1 MRYNRC
7 RKLLP
12 GSSWRRPRARR
23 TSACCGSGCGSARA
37 GEGSGDTDGGEVLAR
52 GRRSRLSASAH
63 RALAANLV
71 VALTVFA
78 IEPSRAAEPGPV
90 KIAVFD
96 FELEDKSA
104 GGGIIAQD
112 AIDTE
117 NLKLST
123 EEARRMLSASGRYT
137 IVDAGAS
144 AGEAVSRRHPELQRM
159 RSPAG
164 QKAWRRSIDG
174 RRFHPGK
181 PDRIH
186 ASDRRQGH
194 PDRRVVTSHFTGLR
208 MGANY
213 AWPRGVK
220 WLMDNRILS
229 AQRGGAKVG
238 KGSGLPSAS
247 STKSPRRINRSRRR
261 ISDWTSAVSACSG
274 RRADRPVGSNAPTGE
289 RVVRGSQAAN
299 ERLPTHTCAS

>member
-1 MRYNRC
+1 MLDGRE
-7 RKLLP
+7 KKH
-12 GSSWRRPRARR
+12 WR
-23 TSACCGSGCGSARA
+23 SALG
-37 GEGSGDTDGGEVLAR
+37 
-52 GRRSRLSASAH
+52 H
-63 RALAANLV
+63 RAFAASLV
-71 VALTVFA
+71 VALTVLA

-123 EEARRMLSASGRYT
+123 QEARRMLSASGRYT

-144 AGEAVSRRHPELQRM
+144 AGEAVSGGIRNCNGCEAPLAKTLGADQSMAGVFARVNRTEYTLQIVVRDTQTGEL
-159 RSPAG
+159 
-164 QKAWRRSIDG
+164 
-174 RRFHPGK
+174 
-181 PDRIH
+181 
-186 ASDRRQGH
+186 
-194 PDRRVVTSHFTGLR
+194 VTSHFTGLR

-229 AQRGGAKVG
+229 ARQ
-238 KGSGLPSAS
+238 
-247 STKSPRRINRSRRR
+247 
-261 ISDWTSAVSACSG
+261 
-274 RRADRPVGSNAPTGE
+274 
-289 RVVRGSQAAN
+289 
-299 ERLPTHTCAS
+299 